1 MGQTG
6 HRVQEGL
13 AIQNPRALADALS
26 LSFSASPHLPN
37 IIDLRAQLADR
48 AARLRLLIT
57 FIQDNS
63 LINRLSKT
71 SKRHLSWDA
80 EKLNASIG
88 LWARHNAHI
97 TEARKNGSV
106 QNGTDDVLS
115 EAIESSAQLGDVRS
129 FAEDPTRSFFRT
141 QVGLLGRALESLL
154 PVLQRE
160 TDAKSRDVSLPS
172 RTMATQQVAQILSV
186 TYRSVLRFR
195 AESRNLYAIT
205 NSDQTCLSEPWT
217 SRSTLLSLLRLTI
230 ERLEQVIRERSRE
243 LGSNVD
249 NEDLIEYGRADE
261 GGLGASRE
269 MREREERHTQ
279 KSLKE
284 HLAELSDYAL
294 AMHQERM
301 AYLESLGD
309 EPAAVSELRDLLS
322 VYVQLRASVVAS
334 LGERLLSLR
343 VAGKA
348 SRLTCTGPPR

>member
-1 MGQTG
+1 M
-6 HRVQEGL
+6 R
-13 AIQNPRALADALS
+13 ILS
-26 LSFSASPHLPN
+26 SSASPHLPN

-48 AARLRLLIT
+48 ASRLRLLIT

-88 LWARHNAHI
+88 LWARHNSRIA
-97 TEARKNGSV
+97 EVRKNGSM
-106 QNGTDDVLS
+106 QNGAHDVLS
-115 EAIESSAQLGDVRS
+115 EAIESAALLGVAQSL
-129 FAEDPTRSFFRT
+129 AEDPTRSFFRT
-141 QVGLLGRALESLL
+141 QVGQLGRALEALL
-154 PVLQRE
+154 PILRRE
-160 TDAKSRDVSLPS
+160 TDPSSRDASLAS
-172 RTMATQQVAQILSV
+172 RTLTTQHVAEILSI

-195 AESRNLYAIT
+195 AESSNLYAIT

-217 SRSTLLSLLRLTI
+217 SRSTSLSLLRLTV

-261 GGLGASRE
+261 GGLGGSRE
-269 MREREERHTQ
+269 VREREERHTQ

-284 HLAELSDYAL
+284 QFAELSDYAL

-301 AYLESLGD
+301 AYLEGLGD

-322 VYVQLRASVVAS
+322 VYVQLRASVIAS
-334 LGERLLSLR
+334 LGERLVRLR
-343 VAGKA
+343 ATRKA
-348 SRLTCTGPPR
+348 LRLTYAGPR